1 VATSYGTHLPQT
13 PELIRHILASHL
25 VANQAGDR
33 DVITGT
39 PAAPVP
45 ASITAIS
52 NIRRDATASDYRPL
66 VARIDP

>member
-1 VATSYGTHLPQT
+1 MATSYGTHLPQT

-45 ASITAIS
+45 TSITDIS
-52 NIRRDATASDYRPL
+52 NIRRDIPVPDHRPL